1 MIKIIENK
9 FKINI
14 LFLNLS
20 HRKQTKTPEKNN
32 LPQSKKRTPLLPVSN
47 LSTIVKKIII
57 NTVMYSLKIF
67 IFFIN
72 IKKII

>member
-1 MIKIIENK
+1 MIKIIEKNLRL
-9 FKINI
+9 IYN
-14 LFLNLS
+14 FLNLS
-20 HRKQTKTPEKNN
+20 HRKQTKSPEKNN

-67 IFFIN
+67 IFLIN

>member
-1 MIKIIENK
+1 MIKIIEKNLRL
-9 FKINI
+9 IYN
-14 LFLNLS
+14 FLNLS
-20 HRKQTKTPEKNN
+20 HRKQTKSPEKNN